1 MLCRKCLMD
10 VKKRLIEMSDGSY
23 VEADVL
29 NVVEKIRAYDHNLN
43 VKYCD
48 PARADPD
55 DPPYKVVELCPDGI
69 ERVVFGVWELNEQV
83 LERLYAADNARTN
96 VLLDVHGNNLLA
108 KKALDRRYEEVRL
121 EDQDIITSYLRSP
134 KGRYSFNRRED
145 GALVT
150 IDDQEGR
157 RHKVDERS

>member
-1 MLCRKCLMD
+1 MD

-29 NVVEKIRAYDHNLN
+29 NIVEKIRAYDIHLS

-55 DPPYKVVELCPDGI
+55 DPPYKIVELCPDGI
-69 ERVVFGVWELNEQV
+69 ERVVFGVWNLDETV
-83 LERLYAADNARTN
+83 LERLYQADNARTN
-96 VLLDVHGNNLLA
+96 VLVDIHGNNLLA
-108 KKALDRRYEEVRL
+108 KKAMERRYREVCL
-121 EDQDIITSYLRSP
+121 EDQDIITHYLKSP
-134 KGRYSFNRRED
+134 KGRYSFKNRND
-145 GALVT
+145 DLIV

-157 RHKVDERS
+157 QYERR